1 MSSDPIC
8 KYDFSYS
15 NIFVM
20 IGRMLLLLG
29 IVISILL
36 FDRGNILSPHA
47 LLSSPTGQIVPTV
60 PMVSTVST
68 VSKL

>member
-15 NIFVM
+15 TIFVM
-20 IGRMLLLLG
+20 IGRMLIILG

-47 LLSSPTGQIVPTV
+47 LLSLPTGPTGPTV
-60 PMVSTVST
+60 PMIPTA
-68 VSKL
+68 SKL

>member
-15 NIFVM
+15 NIFIM

-29 IVISILL
+29 VVLSILL

-47 LLSSPTGQIVPTV
+47 LLSKSTGSVIPTA
-60 PMVSTVST
+60 STTKAS
-68 VSKL
+68 

>member
-15 NIFVM
+15 NIFIM

-29 IVISILL
+29 FVLSILL

-47 LLSSPTGQIVPTV
+47 LLSSFTGPTD
-60 PMVSTVST
+60 STVKAS
-68 VSKL
+68 

>member
-20 IGRMLLLLG
+20 IGRMVILLG

-47 LLSSPTGQIVPTV
+47 LLSSATGPTGPTV
-60 PMVSTVST
+60 PMLPTVP
-68 VSKL
+68 KL

>member
-20 IGRMLLLLG
+20 IGRMVILLG

-47 LLSSPTGQIVPTV
+47 LLSSPTGLMVPTV
-60 PMVSTVST
+60 PTVPT
-68 VSKL
+68 VPKL

>member
-20 IGRMLLLLG
+20 IGRMLIIVG
-29 IVISILL
+29 IVLSILL
-36 FDRGNILSPHA
+36 FDRGNILSPRA
-47 LLSSPTGQIVPTV
+47 LLLSSPTGLTVPTV
-60 PMVSTVST
+60 PIVPKSS
-68 VSKL
+68 

>member
-29 IVISILL
+29 FVLSILL

-47 LLSSPTGQIVPTV
+47 LLSSSTGLTVPTV
-60 PMVSTVST
+60 PMIPKS
-68 VSKL
+68 

>member
-15 NIFVM
+15 NIFIM

-29 IVISILL
+29 FVLSILL
-36 FDRGNILSPHA
+36 FDRGNILSPYA
-47 LLSSPTGQIVPTV
+47 LLSTSTGPTAPTIN
-60 PMVSTVST
+60 
-68 VSKL
+68 KKE